1 MPDLPSDPPASA
13 DLNARV
19 AALETA
25 CAAGWPVDVS
35 RFAPPPDDPTYLT
48 VLCELIR
55 VELELGWERGTPPP
69 LTHYR
74 SRFPDLFALSELAN
88 ALAYEEFRL
97 RRQAGPP
104 SLAALGSSRVRA
116 ANRTPLSSTALGS
129 LSSQLGDGR
138 PRPQAGTF
146 PVVGDHLQGFH
157 LIEELGVGA
166 FGRVFLARQNALSDR
181 PVALK
186 LTTRGD
192 AEALHLARLQHT
204 HIMPVLSVHHVGPLQ
219 AVCMP
224 FHGRTTLG
232 HVLRALRDHAP
243 PASGR
248 SLVESLKECPPTV
261 PTSGPADH
269 PADSPRPP
277 GPAPARDMLARM
289 RFADAVVWI
298 AARLADGLAHAH
310 ERGVLHRDLKPD
322 NVLLADDGTPMLLD
336 FNLAAVAEA
345 TGGPN
350 GCGGTLLYMA
360 PEHLAA
366 FAGRTGAVI
375 DARSD
380 LYALGLILYELLA
393 GRHPFPLPAG
403 QPATDPTALIAARTR
418 RPEPIRRFNR
428 TVPAGVDAAVGK
440 LLDPDPARRYQTAR
454 SLGEDL
460 ERHLAHHALRHA
472 PEPAGSR
479 LKKWFRRNPRAVPL
493 FALIVALVGGGVLAA
508 GSVAAAQTREV
519 EQAAA
524 SRTRF
529 RDDLRAGQMLLAA
542 TTGDPLNRTAGADKL
557 RAALGLY
564 HAADDPQWH
573 EGRGVRLLPP
583 AEQASLRADVGE
595 ALLLLARV
603 TARDDP
609 AGAVKLNQQAEAE
622 FPTDRVPA
630 ALWRQRADLH
640 ERAGDATAAAE
651 ARRRAE
657 EPSATSAQ
665 AAYLDGSD
673 RAVAGRFA
681 DAIPALEEACRL
693 DPTHPAATF
702 TLGFCYDAVGRDAE
716 ALECY
721 RACIALRPDSPWPH
735 LNRGLV
741 YFRRGDDRRAM
752 ADLDAAVRLKPDWA
766 DAVFT
771 RGTLH
776 QRAGRWA
783 EAVGDYSA
791 AERLG
796 CRRARLFLLRGQCKQ
811 RLNDPTAGDDRA
823 AGFAAPPAD
832 EHDHLARGVVL
843 MAVQPERAVK
853 EFDRALAINLRSLP
867 ALQNKAHV
875 LAELLSDT
883 AGAVAALDRAVELY
897 PAFVPARAGRAVLLA
912 RLGKREAAQRD
923 AAECLRRD
931 TSPRTL
937 YQLAGVYAHTAR
949 KHPDDLREA
958 TRLLGA
964 AFTAGFRDFATVDRD
979 PDLDPIRTQPA
990 FAAVVREFR
999 PPPLPKPP
1007 G

>member
-1 MPDLPSDPPASA
+1 
-13 DLNARV
+13 
-19 AALETA
+19 
-25 CAAGWPVDVS
+25 
-35 RFAPPPDDPTYLT
+35 
-48 VLCELIR
+48 
-55 VELELGWERGTPPP
+55 
-69 LTHYR
+69 
-74 SRFPDLFALSELAN
+74 
-88 ALAYEEFRL
+88 
-97 RRQAGPP
+97 
-104 SLAALGSSRVRA
+104 
-116 ANRTPLSSTALGS
+116 
-129 LSSQLGDGR
+129 
-138 PRPQAGTF
+138 
-146 PVVGDHLQGFH
+146 VGDHFQGFH
-157 LIEELGVGA
+157 LTEELGRGA
-166 FGRVFLARQNALSDR
+166 FGRVFLARQKALSDR

-232 HVLRALRDHAP
+232 HILRAFRDHAP

-248 SLVESLKECPPTV
+248 SLVESLRECPPTV
-261 PTSGPADH
+261 PTSGPADRGAGGRH
-269 PADSPRPP
+269 QP
-277 GPAPARDMLARM
+277 GPTPARDMLARM
-289 RFADAVVWI
+289 RFTDAVVWI
-298 AARLADGLAHAH
+298 GARLADGLAHAH

-336 FNLAAVAEA
+336 FNLAAVTAA
-345 TGGPN
+345 GAGGPT

-366 FAGRTGAVI
+366 FAGRAGAAI

-393 GRHPFPLPAG
+393 GRHPFPLPDG
-403 QPATDPTALIAARTR
+403 RPATDPAALVASRNH
-418 RPEPIRRFNR
+418 RPEPIRRSNR
-428 TVPAGVDAAVGK
+428 TVPAAVDVAVCQ

-460 ERHLAHHALRHA
+460 DRHLSHHALRHA
-472 PEPAGSR
+472 PEPVRSR
-479 LKKWFRRNPRAVPL
+479 ARKWFRRNPRAVPL
-493 FALIVALVGGGVLAA
+493 LALVVALVGGGVLAA
-508 GSVAAAQTREV
+508 GAVAAAQTRQV
-519 EQAAA
+519 EQAVTA
-524 SRTRF
+524 RGQF

-557 RAALGLY
+557 RAALARY
-564 HAADDPQWH
+564 HAADDPRWR
-573 EGRGVRLLPP
+573 ERPGVSLLPP

-609 AGAVKLNQQAEAE
+609 AGAVRLNRQAEAE
-622 FPTDRVPA
+622 FPPDGAPA
-630 ALWRQRADLH
+630 ALWRLRADLVD
-640 ERAGDATAAAE
+640 RTGDAAAA
-651 ARRRAE
+651 AAADRRAAA
-657 EPSATSAQ
+657 PAAPSAQ

-673 RAVAGRFA
+673 RAIAGRYA
-681 DAIPALEEACRL
+681 DAIPPLEEACWL
-693 DPTHPAATF
+693 DPAHPAATF

-752 ADLDAAVRLKPDWA
+752 ADLDAAVRLKADWA

-783 EAVGDYSA
+783 EAVKDYAA
-791 AERLG
+791 AEELG

-811 RLNDPTAGDDRA
+811 RLNDPSAGDDRA

-832 EHDHLARGVVL
+832 EHDHLARGVDL

-853 EFDRALAINLRSLP
+853 EFDRALAVNPRSLP

-875 LAELLSDT
+875 LAEHLSDT

-897 PAFVPARAGRAVLLA
+897 PAFVPARGGRAVLLA

-937 YQLAGVYAHTAR
+937 YQLAGVYAQTAR

-958 TRLLGA
+958 VRLLGA

-999 PPPLPKPP
+999 PTPAPKPP